1 MRRFWFCAGALWTG
15 ICFGSVQAVY
25 LDQRSDVLGGAS
37 FGAAGAYE
45 RVTAKVEFS
54 IDPKLPANRII
65 RDIEYAPCNADGLV
79 EFSANLYLLK
89 PRDPKLSNGTLL
101 FEVSNRGRKGL
112 LSMFNRGTAAA
123 DPQTDADFGDKF
135 LLEQG
140 YTILWLGWQFD
151 VAHTPNAMRVE
162 VPVATD
168 HGKPIIGLVRA
179 NFIPGSRTTSF
190 STGDRDH
197 IAYPVLDPR
206 DPSMELTVRD
216 TPDGPRRNISRNK
229 WSFTDATHVTVPAG
243 LENGKI
249 YEIVYKSQN
258 PAIAGLGVAGVRDIV
273 SFFKH
278 GGGYGMFLTD
288 QQRYMKRAIG
298 FGTSQSGRFLRQF
311 LYDGFNADEK
321 GQIVFDGLWPHV
333 GGAGRG
339 SFNIRFAQPSRDAQP
354 WNNFFYPTDFFP
366 FTDLEETDPELH
378 LTDGLLVRAT
388 RDNVVPKLFL
398 TNGSYEYWGRD
409 AALIHVTPDGEA
421 DARLAKDTRIY
432 YNTGAQHGPGH
443 FPLERE
449 STRNLANPLDYR
461 WQMRALLTALN
472 AWVKDGKEPPP
483 SQYPRLAK
491 KQLATPAALEFPRI
505 PGIEVARHPL
515 VARRLDFGPEFR
527 TKGIATIEPAKLGK
541 PYPILV
547 PQVNSD
553 GNEMA
558 GIRLPEIQVPLGTYT
573 GWNQRVPSMGAAEE
587 MTAFI
592 GSFFPFARTKAER
605 LKSKDP
611 RPSVEERYR
620 SREDYLDK
628 ISACGQ
634 ALADK
639 GYLLEQDVPKLV
651 ERAQHM
657 WDDLETK

>member
-1 MRRFWFCAGALWTG
+1 
-15 ICFGSVQAVY
+15 
-25 LDQRSDVLGGAS
+25 
-37 FGAAGAYE
+37 
-45 RVTAKVEFS
+45 
-54 IDPKLPANRII
+54 
-65 RDIEYAPCNADGLV
+65 
-79 EFSANLYLLK
+79 
-89 PRDPKLSNGTLL
+89 
-101 FEVSNRGRKGL
+101 
-112 LSMFNRGTAAA
+112 
-123 DPQTDADFGDKF
+123 
-135 LLEQG
+135 
-140 YTILWLGWQFD
+140 
-151 VAHTPNAMRVE
+151 
-162 VPVATD
+162 
-168 HGKPIIGLVRA
+168 
-179 NFIPGSRTTSF
+179 
-190 STGDRDH
+190 
-197 IAYPVLDPR
+197 
-206 DPSMELTVRD
+206 
-216 TPDGPRRNISRNK
+216 
-229 WSFTDATHVTVPAG
+229 
-243 LENGKI
+243 
-249 YEIVYKSQN
+249 
-258 PAIAGLGVAGVRDIV
+258 
-273 SFFKH
+273 
-278 GGGYGMFLTD
+278 
-288 QQRYMKRAIG
+288 
-298 FGTSQSGRFLRQF
+298 
-311 LYDGFNADEK
+311 
-321 GQIVFDGLWPHV
+321 V

-366 FTDLEETDPELH
+366 FTDLEETDPELN

-388 RDNVVPKLFL
+388 KDNVVPKLFL

-443 FPLERE
+443 FPLERD

-461 WQMRALLTALN
+461 WQMRALLT
-472 AWVKDGKEPPP
+472 
-483 SQYPRLAK
+483 
-491 KQLATPAALEFPRI
+491 ALEFPRI

-573 GWNQRVPSMGAAEE
+573 GWNQRAPSMGAAEE

-592 GSFFPFARTKAER
+592 GSFIPFARTKAER

-620 SREDYLDK
+620 SRDDYLDK
-628 ISACGQ
+628 ISAVGQ

-657 WDDLETK
+657 WDDLETTK